1 MGELTTENAFF
12 FYPAQMDKFV
22 ALTRKS
28 LGCAGK
34 NSVPS
39 GLKKATFLKDEYLKV
54 LKEIESYKD

>member
-1 MGELTTENAFF
+1 
-12 FYPAQMDKFV
+12 MDKFV
-22 ALTRKS
+22 ALTRKI
-28 LGCAGK
+28 LGCADK